1 MTGIECVLLVYDYS
15 STQGGYLVK
24 EYNTFSRC
32 RLSLRVGRVLPV
44 AVPRHHDPPV
54 IPPRRE
60 GILWMGG

>member
-32 RLSLRVGRVLPV
+32 RLSLRVGRVSLARAFHVLHRPDI
-44 AVPRHHDPPV
+44 HQ
-54 IPPRRE
+54 RRE
-60 GILWMGG
+60 GISHEV